1 MGLSGS
7 QQNIAVL
14 VLVVVTAMAAVVG
27 VIYSQ
32 SRNQQAQA
40 AARSAPTMTI
50 ETEPEPYYPR
60 LVVVG
65 DSYSIPN
72 QTSSEWPRKLA
83 TERGWR
89 LTNMAV
95 GGVGYV
101 QQNLDKGK
109 KAFTGNV
116 DAIVALAPD
125 YVIIAGGRNDVSY
138 PRETGPAAAQMFATL
153 KEQLPESRIIVI
165 GMIHDNRAPTPTA
178 VEVNATIRREA
189 EAAGL
194 PFVDA
199 LTENWLSDPA
209 LLREDGMHPTAEG
222 QAVLR
227 DRINEHLARLGI

>member
-1 MGLSGS
+1 M
-7 QQNIAVL
+7 ITAVL
-14 VLVVVTAMAAVVG
+14 AVAG
-27 VIYSQ
+27 ISYSQ
-32 SRNQQAQA
+32 NRNQQTQTAAQN
-40 AARSAPTMTI
+40 APTITV
-50 ETEPEPYYPR
+50 TPEPEPHYPR

-72 QTSSEWPRKLA
+72 QTSSEWPRKIA

-116 DAIVALAPD
+116 DSIVAMAPE

-138 PRETGPAAAQMFATL
+138 PREVGASAAQMFATL
-153 KEQLPESRIIVI
+153 KEQLPESQIVVI
-165 GMIHDNRAPTPTA
+165 GMIHDNRTPTPTA
-178 VEVNATIRREA
+178 VKVNATIRREA

-199 LTENWLSDPA
+199 LAENWLSNPA

-227 DRINEHLARLGI
+227 DRINEHLVRLGI